1 MVDSE
6 VVTDKN
12 AEVYMIEPVVD
23 SEAVTDRNAEVYM
36 IHQFWASP
44 RGLGELGR
52 RVIYFGGGGGQ
63 GKMPNILE
71 ELESSFWELGRLT
84 LFSGSKAPPQ
94 PSETTVFNRHQN
106 TKN

>member
-23 SEAVTDRNAEVYM
+23 SEAVTDRNAEVYVM
-36 IHQFWASP
+36 HQFWASP

-52 RVIYFGGGGGQ
+52 RVIYFWGA
-63 GKMPNILE
+63 GKNAKYFRGAGEHCQHINSKHFLRAGEINIIFRE
-71 ELESSFWELGRLT
+71 QSPTSTF
-84 LFSGSKAPPQ
+84 
-94 PSETTVFNRHQN
+94 
-106 TKN
+106 